1 MTVTVDFSKG
11 LVPVILQH
19 YVTKQVLMLGFMNE
33 EAFNKTMEENVVT
46 FYSRSKQRLWT
57 KGESSGHTQQVVTIH
72 TDCDNDA
79 ILIEVIP
86 NGPTCHTGNQSC
98 FSTKTHFAVQLLEHT
113 IKERSR
119 TNHSKSYT
127 NYLLEQGIE
136 KITKKFG
143 EESFEVV
150 IGAMKNDNK
159 EVINEAAD
167 LIYHLFVL
175 LHSLNISFSAIEKV
189 LEQRHHKSNNF
200 KGERDSIENW

>member
-1 MTVTVDFSKG
+1 MTVTVYFSKG

-119 TNHSKSYT
+119 TNQSQSYT

>member
-119 TNHSKSYT
+119 TNQSKSYT
-127 NYLLEQGIE
+127 NYLLERGIE

-175 LHSLNISFSAIEKV
+175 LHSLNISFTEIEKV

-200 KGERDSIENW
+200 KGERGPIENW

>member
-119 TNHSKSYT
+119 TNQSQSYT

-175 LHSLNISFSAIEKV
+175 LHSLNISFTEIEKV

-200 KGERDSIENW
+200 KGERDPIENW

>member
-119 TNHSKSYT
+119 TNQSQSYT
-127 NYLLEQGIE
+127 SYLLEQGIE
-136 KITKKFG
+136 RITKKFG

-175 LHSLNISFSAIEKV
+175 LHSLNISFTEIENV

>member
-1 MTVTVDFSKG
+1 MTITVDFSKG

-98 FSTKTHFAVQLLEHT
+98 FSTKTPFAVQLLEHT

-119 TNHSKSYT
+119 TNQSQSYT

-175 LHSLNISFSAIEKV
+175 LHSLNISFTEIEKV

>member
-113 IKERSR
+113 I
-119 TNHSKSYT
+119 Y
-127 NYLLEQGIE
+127 Q
-136 KITKKFG
+136 
-143 EESFEVV
+143 
-150 IGAMKNDNK
+150 
-159 EVINEAAD
+159 
-167 LIYHLFVL
+167 LFVRTRYR
-175 LHSLNISFSAIEKV
+175 K
-189 LEQRHHKSNNF
+189 NN
-200 KGERDSIENW
+200 